1 MSWTYFWE
9 IALLH
14 AHYKLFQQIWQ
25 NSLMCAKFTRV
36 FCEMYFLPDMGFTLN
51 VRCNGDQNRYSLTP
65 MGCSFWEEEPRKASW
80 SWYKAYK
87 ESALGAF
94 SVVMTFT
101 NPRILSLWES
111 YFVTCRE
118 WMYSRWQWLEWIFL
132 QNATRYLVMIFS
144 YFLFLWCQNLLTF

>member
-1 MSWTYFWE
+1 MHITSSSNKSDK
-9 IALLH
+9 IH
-14 AHYKLFQQIWQ
+14 SCVQ
-25 NSLMCAKFTRV
+25 NSL
-36 FCEMYFLPDMGFTLN
+36 
-51 VRCNGDQNRYSLTP
+51 
-65 MGCSFWEEEPRKASW
+65 GCSVRRAFFQTWGLHWMWDAMETKTGTAWPPWAAHSERKSQG
-80 SWYKAYK
+80 KPHDLGTK
-87 ESALGAF
+87 PTKKGALGAF

-101 NPRILSLWES
+101 NPRFLSLWES